1 MYCPQCNSSCL
12 ETSLR
17 CTQCGASLVLNKAGD
32 SQVVHDHS
40 REMHT
45 RIGSTVGGVL
55 GAALFIALHRTVLA
69 SLYLDSSQVSMGA
82 ATSAGAGAFIGRW
95 LVRRHFR
102 NN

>member
-17 CTQCGASLVLNKAGD
+17 CTHCGASLVLNKAGD

-40 REMHT
+40 LETHT

-55 GAALFIALHRTVLA
+55 GAALFIALHHTVLA
-69 SLYLDSSQVSMGA
+69 YLYLDRGQVSMGVA
-82 ATSAGAGAFIGRW
+82 ASAGVGALIGRR